1 MVYDRT
7 GAAPVFLI
15 NMLTSTYEEQ
25 LAMLKYARSI
35 GRRWSISRWAT
46 SIIWTTI
53 LKNTTT

>member
-1 MVYDRT
+1 MIAPSPSRPLPYKLDHVKMVYVRT

-35 GRRWSISRWAT
+35 G
-46 SIIWTTI
+46 
-53 LKNTTT
+53 LPVE